1 MLAFVARMSY
11 IDESLA
17 ENERLIYRARFH
29 WLQKIG
35 AWIALGISVAFAAV
49 CLVAIEGSPAWIGAS
64 AILAF
69 GLAIFVTTMLP
80 MWTTEIGVTSQRLIY
95 KRGWLRRRTDE
106 LQLTSIEEVN
116 LDQGALGR
124 MLDYGRLVIHGTGVN
139 DVALP
144 TLADPVGLR
153 RALQEAMGAAK
164 VVATPEPA
172 AAPTENAAQMN
183 EASAPAA

>member
-1 MLAFVARMSY
+1 MSY

-17 ENERLIYRARFH
+17 ESERLIYRAHFH

-35 AWIALGISVAFAAV
+35 AWIALGISVAFALV
-49 CLVAIEGSPAWIGAS
+49 CLTVIDGSPGWIGAL

-69 GLAIFVTTMLP
+69 GLAIFVTTMMP

-95 KRGWLRRRTDE
+95 KRGWLRRGTDE
-106 LQLTSIEEVN
+106 LQLTAIEEVN

-139 DVALP
+139 DIALP

-164 VVATPEPA
+164 IVVATPEPA
-172 AAPTENAAQMN
+172 AAPAENAA
-183 EASAPAA
+183 

>member
-1 MLAFVARMSY
+1 MSY

-35 AWIALGISVAFAAV
+35 AWIALGISVVFALV
-49 CLVAIEGSPAWIGAS
+49 CVMAIEGSPGWIGAL

-69 GLAIFVTTMLP
+69 GFGIFVSTLMP
-80 MWTTEIGVTSQRLIY
+80 IWTTEIGVTSQRLIY

-116 LDQGALGR
+116 LDQGAMGR

-164 VVATPEPA
+164 VVVATPELVSTPA
-172 AAPTENAAQMN
+172 ENAA
-183 EASAPAA
+183 

>member
-1 MLAFVARMSY
+1 MSY

-17 ENERLIYRARFH
+17 ENERLIYRALFH
-29 WLQKIG
+29 WLHKIG
-35 AWIALGISVAFAAV
+35 AWIALGISVAFALV
-49 CLVAIEGSPAWIGAS
+49 CVMAIEGSPAWIGAL

-69 GLAIFVTTMLP
+69 GVAIFVTTMMPL
-80 MWTTEIGVTSQRLIY
+80 WTTEIGVTSQRLIY

-116 LDQGALGR
+116 LDQGAVGR
-124 MLDYGRLVIHGTGVN
+124 MLDYGRLLIHGTGVS

-153 RALQEAMGAAK
+153 RALQEAMGGAK
-164 VVATPEPA
+164 VVVAAPEAPV
-172 AAPTENAAQMN
+172 APTENAA
-183 EASAPAA
+183 